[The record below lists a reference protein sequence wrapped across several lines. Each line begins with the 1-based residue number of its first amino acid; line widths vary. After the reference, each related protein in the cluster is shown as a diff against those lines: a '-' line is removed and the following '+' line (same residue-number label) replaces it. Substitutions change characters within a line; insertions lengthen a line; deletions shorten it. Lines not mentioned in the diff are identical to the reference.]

1 MKTYKLFVK
10 GEWEKIVQAE
20 DREKALDIAEQQG
33 DNDEFVNWAD
43 CWVTF
48 DCEEVEE

>member
-33 DNDEFVNWAD
+33 DDVFINWAD
-43 CWVTF
+43 YWVTF
-48 DCEEVEE
+48 NCEEVEE